1 MRHRVSGKQLSRTTS
16 HRLAMRRNMA
26 SSLFEHG
33 AIRTTVAKAKEL
45 RPFVE
50 RLITMAK
57 KNTIHARRLVTKEL
71 NDRRMAAVDE
81 NKQVVTDKYGLAK
94 LQKVE
99 GTNVNLTVVKKLF
112 DDIAPLYANRSG
124 GYTRI
129 IRIAERRIGDS
140 GQQVIMQLVG
150 ENDAPEK
157 RKATKRSLRA
167 AKRHAF
173 AGDLAAPAEEVVVEE
188 AAEEVVDEAPA
199 EEVVADEVT
208 EEVAED
214 APAEDAADQAPEE
227 EKSE

>member
-33 AIRTTVAKAKEL
+33 TIRTTVAKAKEL

-57 KNTIHARRLVTKEL
+57 KNTLHARRLVIKEL
-71 NDRRMAAVDE
+71 NDRRIAAVDE
-81 NKQVVTDKYGLAK
+81 NKQVLTDKYGLAK

-112 DDIAPLYANRSG
+112 DEIAPKYVDRPG

-129 IRIAERRIGDS
+129 IPIAERRIGDS
-140 GQQVIMQLVG
+140 GKQVIMQLVG
-150 ENDAPEK
+150 EDDAPEK
-157 RKATKRSLRA
+157 RKTTKRSQRL
-167 AKRHAF
+167 AKLQEF
-173 AGDLAAPAEEVVVEE
+173 AGTAEAAPAEEVV
-188 AAEEVVDEAPA
+188 AEEPA
-199 EEVVADEVT
+199 EEVVEDPAA
-208 EEVAED
+208 EEVAEE
-214 APAEDAADQAPEE
+214 ATE
-227 EKSE
+227 EKAE

>member
-1 MRHRVSGKQLSRTTS
+1 MRHRVSGRKLNRTSS
-16 HRLAMRRNMA
+16 HRLALRRNMA

-71 NDRRMAAVDE
+71 NDRRIAVVDE
-81 NKQVVTDKYGLAK
+81 NKQVITDKYGLAK

-112 DDIAPLYANRSG
+112 DDIAPLYADRTG

-157 RKATKRSLRA
+157 RKTTKRSLRA

-173 AGDLAAPAEEVVVEE
+173 AGDMGTAAEEVVVEE
-188 AAEEVVDEAPA
+188 PAEEVVEEAVAQEAPA
-199 EEVVADEVT
+199 EE
-208 EEVAED
+208 
-214 APAEDAADQAPEE
+214 APEE